1 MNRLGVLFVT
11 AIVIILD
18 QASKLY
24 IKGFSVF
31 DIEVKGMYPGEMIPV
46 TGNFF
51 RITFIENPG
60 LAFGFDPG
68 IDFKLA
74 ISVFS
79 VLASIGLLFYL
90 YKIKDQKFT
99 LRISIGFIL
108 GGAVGN
114 LIDRVFYGVFYGYA
128 PLFYGKVVDFF
139 DVDFFDFSILGKH
152 YDRWPIFNIADASV
166 TVGVLILLI
175 FYNFHKKEEI
185 LEAASIKDSGST
197 LKEEEKAVEN
207 MIEPEENNS
216 SEKPFT
222 QSSKDEQDNKSKD
235 IQV

>member
-1 MNRLGVLFVT
+1 MRVLFISL
-11 AIVIILD
+11 IVIVLD
-18 QASKLY
+18 QVSKVY
-24 IKGFSVF
+24 VKGISFPIINF
-31 DIEVKGMYPGEMIPV
+31 KIEGMYPGEIIPV
-46 TGNFF
+46 IGEFF

-79 VLASIGLLFYL
+79 VVASIGLLFYL
-90 YKIKDQKFT
+90 FKIKDQKFT
-99 LRISIGFIL
+99 LRLSIAFIL
-108 GGAVGN
+108 GGAIGN
-114 LIDRVFYGVFYGYA
+114 LIDRVFYGVFYDYA

-166 TVGVLILLI
+166 TIGVLILLL
-175 FYNFHKKEEI
+175 FYNFHKKEETI
-185 LEAASIKDSGST
+185 ESVSVNETGSLLIDNKNT
-197 LKEEEKAVEN
+197 DEEIIGN
-207 MIEPEENNS
+207 EENNS
-216 SEKPFT
+216 SEKSFT
-222 QSSKDEQDNKSKD
+222 KSSEDEQDNKPKD

>member
-1 MNRLGVLFVT
+1 MRVLFISL
-11 AIVIILD
+11 IVIVLD
-18 QASKLY
+18 QVSKVY
-24 IKGFSVF
+24 VKGISLPIINFKI
-31 DIEVKGMYPGEMIPV
+31 DGMYPGEIIPV
-46 TGNFF
+46 IGEFF

-74 ISVFS
+74 VSVFS
-79 VLASIGLLFYL
+79 VIASIGLLFYL
-90 YKIKDQKFT
+90 FKIKDQKFP
-99 LRISIGFIL
+99 LRISIAFIL
-108 GGAVGN
+108 GGAIGN

-139 DVDFFDFSILGKH
+139 DVDFFDFSLLGKH

-166 TVGVLILLI
+166 TIGVLILLI
-175 FYNFHKKEEI
+175 FYNFHKKEETI
-185 LEAASIKDSGST
+185 QSESASATGSMLKDGENT
-197 LKEEEKAVEN
+197 VEEIIGN
-207 MIEPEENNS
+207 EENNP

-222 QSSKDEQDNKSKD
+222 QSSEDEQDNKSKD

>member
-1 MNRLGVLFVT
+1 MRVLFISL
-11 AIVIILD
+11 IVIVLD
-18 QASKLY
+18 QVSKVY
-24 IKGFSVF
+24 VKGISFPLINF
-31 DIEVKGMYPGEMIPV
+31 KIEGMYPGEIIPV
-46 TGNFF
+46 IGEFF

-79 VLASIGLLFYL
+79 VVASIGLLFYL
-90 YKIKDQKFT
+90 FKIKDQKFP
-99 LRISIGFIL
+99 LRLSIAFIL
-108 GGAVGN
+108 GGAIGN

-166 TVGVLILLI
+166 TIGVLILLL
-175 FYNFHKKEEI
+175 FYNFHKKEETI
-185 LEAASIKDSGST
+185 ESVSVNETGSVLNDDKNT
-197 LKEEEKAVEN
+197 VEEIIGN
-207 MIEPEENNS
+207 EENNS
-216 SEKPFT
+216 SEKSFT
-222 QSSKDEQDNKSKD
+222 KSSEDEQDNKPKD

>member
-1 MNRLGVLFVT
+1 
-11 AIVIILD
+11 
-18 QASKLY
+18 
-24 IKGFSVF
+24 
-31 DIEVKGMYPGEMIPV
+31 MYPGEIIPV
-46 TGNFF
+46 IGEFF

-79 VLASIGLLFYL
+79 VIASIGLLFYL
-90 YKIKDQKFT
+90 FKIKNQKFP
-99 LRISIGFIL
+99 LRLSIAFIL
-108 GGAVGN
+108 GGAIGN

-166 TVGVLILLI
+166 TIGVLILLL
-175 FYNFHKKEEI
+175 FYNFHKKEETI
-185 LEAASIKDSGST
+185 ESVSVNETGSLLIDDKNT
-197 LKEEEKAVEN
+197 DEEIIGN
-207 MIEPEENNS
+207 EENNS
-216 SEKPFT
+216 SEKSFT
-222 QSSKDEQDNKSKD
+222 KSSEDEQDNKPKD

>member
-1 MNRLGVLFVT
+1 MRVLFISL
-11 AIVIILD
+11 IVIVLD
-18 QASKLY
+18 QVSKVY
-24 IKGFSVF
+24 VKGISSPLINFK
-31 DIEVKGMYPGEMIPV
+31 IEGMYPGEIIPV
-46 TGNFF
+46 IGEFF

-79 VLASIGLLFYL
+79 VIASIGLLFYL
-90 YKIKDQKFT
+90 FKIKNQKFP
-99 LRISIGFIL
+99 LRLSIAFIL
-108 GGAVGN
+108 GGAIGN

-166 TVGVLILLI
+166 TIGVLILLL
-175 FYNFHKKEEI
+175 FYNFHKKEETI
-185 LEAASIKDSGST
+185 ESVSVNETGSLLIDDKNT
-197 LKEEEKAVEN
+197 DEEIIGN
-207 MIEPEENNS
+207 EENNS
-216 SEKPFT
+216 SEKSFT
-222 QSSKDEQDNKSKD
+222 KSSEDEQDNKPKD

>member
-1 MNRLGVLFVT
+1 MKVLLISL
-11 AIVIILD
+11 IVIVLD
-18 QASKLY
+18 QASKVY
-24 IKGFSVF
+24 VKGISFPLINF
-31 DIEVKGMYPGEMIPV
+31 KAEGMYPGEIIPV
-46 TGNFF
+46 IGDFF

-79 VLASIGLLFYL
+79 VIASIGLLFYL
-90 YKIKDQKFT
+90 FKIKDQKFP
-99 LRISIGFIL
+99 LRLSIAFIL
-108 GGAVGN
+108 GGAIGN

-166 TVGVLILLI
+166 TIGVLILLI
-175 FYNFHKKEEI
+175 FYNFHKKEETI
-185 LEAASIKDSGST
+185 ESETVSEPGSELNDDDST
-197 LKEEEKAVEN
+197 VEKIIGN
-207 MIEPEENNS
+207 EENNS
-216 SEKPFT
+216 SEKSFT
-222 QSSKDEQDNKSKD
+222 QSREDEQDNKSKD
-235 IQV
+235 VQV

>member
-1 MNRLGVLFVT
+1 MRVLFISL
-11 AIVIILD
+11 IVIVLD
-18 QASKLY
+18 QVSKVY
-24 IKGFSVF
+24 VKGISLPIINFKI
-31 DIEVKGMYPGEMIPV
+31 DGMYPGEIIPV
-46 TGNFF
+46 IGEFF

-79 VLASIGLLFYL
+79 VIASIGLLFYL
-90 YKIKDQKFT
+90 FKIKDQKFP
-99 LRISIGFIL
+99 LRISIAFIL
-108 GGAVGN
+108 GGAIGN

-139 DVDFFDFSILGKH
+139 DVDFFDFSLLGKH

-166 TVGVLILLI
+166 TIGVLILLI
-175 FYNFHKKEEI
+175 FYNFHKKEETI
-185 LEAASIKDSGST
+185 QSESASATGST
-197 LKEEEKAVEN
+197 LKDGENTVEEIIGN
-207 MIEPEENNS
+207 EENNP

-222 QSSKDEQDNKSKD
+222 QSSEDEQDNKSKD

>member
-1 MNRLGVLFVT
+1 MRVLFISL
-11 AIVIILD
+11 IVIVLD
-18 QASKLY
+18 QVSKVY
-24 IKGFSVF
+24 VKGISSPLIIFK
-31 DIEVKGMYPGEMIPV
+31 IEGMYPGEIIPV
-46 TGNFF
+46 IGEFF

-79 VLASIGLLFYL
+79 VIASIGLLFYL
-90 YKIKDQKFT
+90 FKIKNQKFP
-99 LRISIGFIL
+99 LRLSIAFIL
-108 GGAVGN
+108 GGAIGN

-166 TVGVLILLI
+166 TIGVLILLL
-175 FYNFHKKEEI
+175 FYNFHKKEETI
-185 LEAASIKDSGST
+185 ESVSVNETGSLLIDDKNT
-197 LKEEEKAVEN
+197 DEEIIGN
-207 MIEPEENNS
+207 EENNS
-216 SEKPFT
+216 SEKSFT
-222 QSSKDEQDNKSKD
+222 KSSEDEQDNKPKD

>member
-1 MNRLGVLFVT
+1 MRVLFISL
-11 AIVIILD
+11 IVIVLD
-18 QASKLY
+18 QVSKVY
-24 IKGFSVF
+24 VKGISLPIINFKI
-31 DIEVKGMYPGEMIPV
+31 DGMYPGEIIPV
-46 TGNFF
+46 IGEFF

-74 ISVFS
+74 VSVFS
-79 VLASIGLLFYL
+79 VIASIGLLFYL
-90 YKIKDQKFT
+90 FKIKDQKFP
-99 LRISIGFIL
+99 LRISIAFIL
-108 GGAVGN
+108 GGAIGN

-139 DVDFFDFSILGKH
+139 DVDFFDFSLLGKH

-166 TVGVLILLI
+166 TIGVLILLI
-175 FYNFHKKEEI
+175 FYNFHKKEETI
-185 LEAASIKDSGST
+185 QSESASATGST
-197 LKEEEKAVEN
+197 LKDGEN
-207 MIEPEENNS
+207 TVEENNP

-222 QSSKDEQDNKSKD
+222 QSSEDEQDNKSKD

>member
-1 MNRLGVLFVT
+1 MRVLFVSL
-11 AIVIILD
+11 IVIILD

-24 IKGFSVF
+24 VKGFSLPIFNFKV
-31 DIEVKGMYPGEMIPV
+31 EGMYPGEMIPAI
-46 TGNFF
+46 GNFF

-79 VLASIGLLFYL
+79 VIASIGLLFYL

-99 LRISIGFIL
+99 LRLSIAFIL
-108 GGAVGN
+108 GGAIGN
-114 LIDRVFYGVFYGYA
+114 LIDRVFYGIFYGYA

-139 DVDFFDFSILGKH
+139 DVDFFDFSILGKQ

-166 TVGVLILLI
+166 TVGVLILLL
-175 FYNFHKKEEI
+175 FYNFHKKEETIESASVSETNSI
-185 LEAASIKDSGST
+185 LNEDENT
-197 LKEEEKAVEN
+197 VEEINGNEG
-207 MIEPEENNS
+207 NNS
-216 SEKPFT
+216 SGKSFT
-222 QSSKDEQDNKSKD
+222 QSSEDEQDNKSKD